1 MVSDHEAETVSLDS
15 EDSLQE
21 TDQAWVVTSG
31 TLSSRETED
40 ELEVEELEL
49 EDEDDEDDEDDSTG
63 AAAGSTV
70 ETLKELETQW
80 TETDSDGREEMSMD
94 GGVHEVEVSTNWEV
108 ETVPSA
114 PVQSGSGIDGR
125 EKETDGMV

>member
-49 EDEDDEDDEDDSTG
+49 EDEDDEDSTG
-63 AAAGSTV
+63 AAAGSTE

-80 TETDSDGREEMSMD
+80 TETDSDGREERSTD